1 MTRLS
6 DKGRRQGC
14 MRDCARLRLGEKSR
28 CSRHANDA
36 AQLML
41 WNACQVGYILCRD
54 AAVEWNAG
62 KYLEFPK
69 PLDTGE
75 QLILRIVLC

>member
-1 MTRLS
+1 
-6 DKGRRQGC
+6 
-14 MRDCARLRLGEKSR
+14 MRDYARLRLSEKSR

-41 WNACQVGYILCRD
+41 RDACQVGDILCRD
-54 AAVEWNAG
+54 AAVEGDTGEN
-62 KYLEFPK
+62 LEFPK

-75 QLILRIVLC
+75 QLVLRVFLC